1 MSKSK
6 KPLVKKS
13 EFERTILAIKD
24 IHALLA
30 RELRATRA
38 QAKKTHYECKAK
50 GRFDAYNG
58 LDTYEYGFMIGRY
71 RQAREMITK
80 VTKIVMKM

>member
-13 EFERTILAIKD
+13 PFKRAILTIKD

-38 QAKKTHYECKAK
+38 KAKKTHYECKAK
-50 GRFDAYNG
+50 GRFDSYG
-58 LDTYEYGFMIGRY
+58 SLDTYEYGFMVGRY
-71 RQAREMITK
+71 RQARESLEKATK
-80 VTKIVMKM
+80 LIMKM